1 MLNKLCLTF
10 VSILLLCFCITI
22 FGNESS
28 SVYFPSDVGSYWV
41 YEDQDGNEISRES
54 VEDEVIPVQT
64 FHAISYEPAIEEWFD
79 YIPHLQPNRFYV
91 DDDGITFYNSN
102 EIAEL
107 IKARLTREI
116 ETLILMEP
124 PDDAEISYEVI
135 TDSSEQ
141 YLFLPLPISLNEE
154 WDTSKLKTTL
164 QISVND
170 HSDNNI
176 ERMDI
181 NFSVIESGT
190 VVDRETVETP
200 AGTFEECIKIEFRT
214 ETEMSMAFERDGNPP
229 GETVTTLWLAPNVGI
244 VKCHRE
250 MEDMFL
256 KTAPIDEIPFT
267 TTENTLELKKY
278 EIKLTET
285 EANTNYFPVSPGSY
299 WVYVDQDGNE
309 LTRRAL
315 ENEVIPEK
323 RLKAFNY
330 KPAIENW
337 EEYNVYMNPELYE
350 VADDGIVLHVGDSA
364 AKGLKARLKKELDVI
379 EGITNRLQESM
390 KNDTTTQEQRGFE
403 LKYEVDVKSEESL
416 QFLPDIIQTNE
427 EWDVTKFEAK
437 IDIQYFSTNTQNR
450 PINRPLSRNIWDI
463 TIIETGKIVGRESIE
478 TTAGKFND
486 CLKVEFRTETTMNV
500 SDRWQSE
507 NIGTPGETISTL
519 WIAPHI
525 GIVKFHKKSENI
537 LLKALSKSAENE
549 QDITEAD
556 IEMFNSFEEE
566 TLELKEYEIKTV
578 DVNKDNKN

>member
-10 VSILLLCFCITI
+10 VSILFLCFCITI

-28 SVYFPSDVGSYWV
+28 SVYFPSEVGSYWV
-41 YEDQDGNEISRES
+41 YEDEDGNEITRES
-54 VEDEVIPVQT
+54 VEDKVIPAQT
-64 FHAISYEPAIEEWFD
+64 FHAFSYEPAIEEWFD
-79 YIPHLQPNRFYV
+79 YIPHLQPNRFKV
-91 DDDGITFYNSN
+91 DDDGITFYNSD

-124 PDDAEISYEVI
+124 PDDEEISYEVI

-170 HSDNNI
+170 HGNNDI
-176 ERMDI
+176 GRMDI
-181 NFSVIESGT
+181 HFSVIESGT

-256 KTAPIDEIPFT
+256 KTAPIDELPFT

-278 EIKLTET
+278 EIKPTET
-285 EANTNYFPVSPGSY
+285 ETNTNYFPVSPGSY

-315 ENEVIPEK
+315 EDEVIPDK

-337 EEYNVYMNPELYE
+337 EEYDVYTNSELYE
-350 VADDGIVLHVGDSA
+350 VSDDGIVLHVGVSA
-364 AKGLKARLKKELDVI
+364 AKGLKARLKKEVDVI
-379 EGITNRLQESM
+379 EEITNRFQESM
-390 KNDTTTQEQRGFE
+390 KNDTTTQEQRSFE
-403 LKYEVDVKSEESL
+403 IKYEVDVKSEESL

-427 EWDVTKFEAK
+427 EWDVAKFEAK
-437 IDIQYFSTNTQNR
+437 IDMQYFSTNTQNR
-450 PINRPLSRNIWDI
+450 PNNRPFSRNIWDF
-463 TIIETGKIVGRESIE
+463 TIIEQVK
-478 TTAGKFND
+478 
-486 CLKVEFRTETTMNV
+486 LLVEN
-500 SDRWQSE
+500 
-507 NIGTPGETISTL
+507 
-519 WIAPHI
+519 
-525 GIVKFHKKSENI
+525 
-537 LLKALSKSAENE
+537 LLKLQQESL
-549 QDITEAD
+549 
-556 IEMFNSFEEE
+556 M
-566 TLELKEYEIKTV
+566 TV
-578 DVNKDNKN
+578 